1 MRVKIYRKIIHPI
14 VRYAHDEFPPSSYT
28 DSWYDDDEFIKEG
41 ILSQFEKES
50 DGMSHIEWE
59 EKYVECGEIER
70 GNAWI

>member
-1 MRVKIYRKIIHPI
+1 MRVKIYRKIIRPI
-14 VRYAHDEFPPSSYT
+14 IRYAHDEFPPTVKDY
-28 DSWYDDDEFIKEG
+28 WYDDDEIIKEG